1 MKQLAVCA
9 AILALLLSAV
19 LPASALTRQEQDELQ
34 IGQQVHQQLERQGK
48 ILTESPY
55 YSVLTPIGRR
65 IAAVADKRY
74 FAPSRFILIHD
85 KQPNA
90 FAVPGGNVY
99 VTDSMMRFVQNKE
112 QLAGVLCHEVSH
124 NIHHDVYDLYVK
136 GQRISL
142 WATLAQLLLGGRSQL
157 TSFAIDFLANVQ
169 SLRFTRAVER
179 SADETGAYICA
190 ESVIN
195 PWGMMWLMKHFT
207 EQPTSNPPEFLSDHP
222 TDSHRMADLQRQFE
236 EHPAVFG
243 AFNPDQTSAT
253 PLTHVGLRNPY
264 RAKAITASPAP
275 PPAVHVK
282 SRVACP
288 PGWKFCP
295 SPAPS
300 AR

>member
-1 MKQLAVCA
+1 MHLALMLRAGGKRLLLRRIAACA
-9 AILALLLSAV
+9 ATPILLLGLAL
-19 LPASALTRQEQDELQ
+19 PAQALTRQEQDEVQ
-34 IGQQVHQQLERQGK
+34 IGQQVYRQLERQGK
-48 ILTESPY
+48 ILTESPDY
-55 YSVLTPIGRR
+55 AVLAPIGKR
-65 IAAVADKRY
+65 IAIVADKRY
-74 FAPSRFILIHD
+74 FAPAHFILIRE

-99 VTDSMMRFVQNKE
+99 VTDSMMKFVQNKE

-136 GQRISL
+136 GQRVAL
-142 WATLAQLLLGGRSQL
+142 WATLAQILLGGRSQL

-169 SLRFTRAVER
+169 ALRFSRAVER

-195 PWGMMWLMKHFT
+195 PWGMVWLMKHFT
-207 EQPTSNPPEFLSDHP
+207 EQPTGNPPEFLSDHP

-243 AFNPDQTSAT
+243 EFNPDRSSAT
-253 PLTHVGLRNPY
+253 PLAQEGFRDPY
-264 RAKAITASPAP
+264 RAKPAP
-275 PPAVHVK
+275 PPA
-282 SRVACP
+282 
-288 PGWKFCP
+288 
-295 SPAPS
+295 PS